1 MQTARAV
8 PEAESPSMTVL
19 AAVARRTGVDVAD
32 LEAPLYE
39 AIDPDAL
46 DRLLQHGADV
56 TVTFEYSGYRVSI
69 DGEGTVAVEAADG
82 GVRP

>member
-1 MQTARAV
+1 
-8 PEAESPSMTVL
+8 MTVL
-19 AAVARRTGVDVAD
+19 SAVARQTGVDVAD

-56 TVTFEYSGYRVSI
+56 TVSFEYDGHDVSVRG
-69 DGEGTVAVEAADG
+69 DGTVSVVEDDG
-82 GVRP
+82 GALQ